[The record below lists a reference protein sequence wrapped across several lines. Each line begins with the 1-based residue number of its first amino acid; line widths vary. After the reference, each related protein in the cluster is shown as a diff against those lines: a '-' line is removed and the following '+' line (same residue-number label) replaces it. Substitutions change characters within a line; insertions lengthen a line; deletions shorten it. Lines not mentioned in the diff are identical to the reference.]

1 MLILLT
7 DIYHEEIILNFVNH
21 VYMCTNR
28 YDVDGLASSSSQL
41 ISNSLAIV
49 YRKDIIRLILT
60 LGEFKTYT
68 VVLFLKI

>member
-1 MLILLT
+1 
-7 DIYHEEIILNFVNH
+7 
-21 VYMCTNR
+21 MCTNR